1 MGAVAAIAAV
11 VGTVATVAS
20 TAYGMSQKAGASG
33 GASRGM
39 LKDGDVQKLNLGT
52 ANQGLEQYLEQASDV
67 PRLQT
72 FLDQLN
78 KGSNESWQK
87 SLQSLDP
94 NILSSVAQL
103 GRTTLSQLQGQI
115 PQDVQDEIGRDSA
128 FNALQGGY
136 AGTGMARNLTSRDLG
151 LSSLDMQK
159 QGAGNLGT
167 LFNSL
172 GALNPSNANLA
183 SILFSPQ
190 QLLQRQDNQTQYNT
204 DLKNQMA
211 FYNAGA
217 AAQTFGSNANQGNAL
232 TGIGS
237 SISGLLGNKSVQS
250 GIKGLF
256 GGSGS
261 SGVDPDPDPVT
272 TSPSLSGGGGAGGGG
287 STAFVD
293 PDPDPTAAEVA
304 ASYTPSTM
312 DQYSSMFG

>member
-33 GASRGM
+33 GGGSAPQI
-39 LKDGDVQKLNLGT
+39 KDSDVQKLNLGS

-78 KGSNESWQK
+78 SGSNASWQK
-87 SLQSLDP
+87 TLQATDP
-94 NILSSVAQL
+94 GILQSVAQL
-103 GRTTLSQLQGQI
+103 GRTTLAQLQGQV

-128 FNALQGGY
+128 FSALQGGY

-204 DLKNQMA
+204 DLKNQMG
-211 FYNAGA
+211 FFNAGA

-256 GGSGS
+256 GGSGTTAT
-261 SGVDPDPDPVT
+261 GDPDPDPVT
-272 TSPSLSGGGGAGGGG
+272 TSASLSGGAGAGGGG
-287 STAFVD
+287 SSVGVD
-293 PDPDPTAAEVA
+293 PDPDSAYFANN
-304 ASYTPSTM
+304 YTPSTM